1 MEAHYKLSD
10 TEFEEQFIDC
20 KLDPSIFSH
29 EGHLRL
35 AWININQYGL
45 EQAEENIQSQLQN
58 FVEFAGA
65 KDKYNTTLTIAAI
78 RAVGHFMA
86 KSNAVNFKDFIEEF
100 PQLKNNF
107 KALIEC
113 HYSFDVFN
121 SLKAK
126 AEFLEPDLL
135 PFK

>member
-107 KALIEC
+107 KTLIES